1 LLCGLRETDGEVKL
15 GFNGDLYP
23 TAGATSVMTTTGDL
37 VRYDSERERYGI
49 GATGTVL
56 TVVAGLP
63 AWASAGHVTQSR
75 ALEVAGS
82 DETTPITVADNLI
95 KFRMPFGLELNDGED
110 GVRASLSTAGGT
122 SGTTTIDITM
132 NGASIFTTNLLT
144 IDDGDTTSV
153 GATTEPN
160 VTTTALTDN
169 AEIIV
174 NCDAITGS
182 GAEAGLKIQLIGTL
196 A

>member
-1 LLCGLRETDGEVKL
+1 M

-23 TAGATSVMTTTGDL
+23 SVASKVMTTTGDL
-37 VRYDSERERYGI
+37 VRYDSQRERYGI
-49 GATGTVL
+49 GSTNQVL
-56 TVVAGLP
+56 TVVGGLP
-63 AWASAGHVTQSR
+63 AWANAGHVTQSR
-75 ALEVAGS
+75 ALEVACS
-82 DETTPITVADNLI
+82 DETTAITVADNLI
-95 KFRMPFGLELNDGED
+95 KFRMPFAMTLNTGED
-110 GVRASLSTAGGT
+110 GVRASLSTAGTT
-122 SGTTTIDITM
+122 SGVTTMDITM

-144 IDDGDTTSV
+144 IDYTDTTSV

-174 NCDAITGS
+174 NCDVITG
-182 GAEAGLKIQLIGTL
+182 GGTEAGLKIQLIGTL

>member
-1 LLCGLRETDGEVKL
+1 LLCILQKTNGEVKL

-37 VRYDSERERYGI
+37 VRYDSQRERYGI

-56 TVVAGLP
+56 TVVGGLP

-75 ALEVAGS
+75 ALEVACS
-82 DETTPITVADNLI
+82 DETTAITVADNLI
-95 KFRMPFGLELNDGED
+95 KFRLPFGLELNDGED

-122 SGTTTIDITM
+122 SGTTTMDITM

-160 VTTTALTDN
+160 VTTTTLPDN
-169 AEIIV
+169 SEIIV
-174 NCDAITGS
+174 NCDVITGS

-196 A
+196 I

>member
-1 LLCGLRETDGEVKL
+1 MSTK
-15 GFNGDLYP
+15 
-23 TAGATSVMTTTGDL
+23 GDL
-37 VRYDSERERYGI
+37 VRFDSERERYGI
-49 GATGTVL
+49 GSTNQVL
-56 TVVAGLP
+56 TVTAGLP
-63 AWASAGHVTQSR
+63 AWEDAGHVTQSR
-75 ALEVAGS
+75 ALEVACS

-95 KFRMPFGLELNDGED
+95 KFRMPFAMTLNTGED
-110 GVRASLSTAGGT
+110 GVRASLSTAGTT
-122 SGTTTIDITM
+122 SGVTTMDITM

-144 IDDGDTTSV
+144 IDYTDTTSV

-174 NCDAITGS
+174 NCDVITG
-182 GAEAGLKIQLIGTL
+182 GGTEAGLKIQFIGTL

>member
-1 LLCGLRETDGEVKL
+1 MLYGLPETDGEVKL

-23 TAGATSVMTTTGDL
+23 STASSVLTTKGDL

-49 GATGTVL
+49 GSTNQVL

-75 ALEVAGS
+75 ALEVACS

-110 GVRASLSTAGGT
+110 GVRGSLSTAGGT
-122 SGTTTIDITM
+122 SGTTTMDITM
-132 NGASIFTTNLLT
+132 NGASIFTTNLLE

-160 VTTTALTDN
+160 VTTTTLPDN
-169 AEIIV
+169 SEIIV
-174 NCDAITGS
+174 NCDVITGS

-196 A
+196 I

>member
-1 LLCGLRETDGEVKL
+1 L

-23 TAGATSVMTTTGDL
+23 TAGATSVMTSTGDI
-37 VRYDSERERYGI
+37 VRYDSQRERYGI

-75 ALEVAGS
+75 ALEVACS
-82 DETTPITVADNLI
+82 DETTAITVADNLI

-122 SGTTTIDITM
+122 SGTTTMDITM
-132 NGASIFTTNLLT
+132 NGSSIFTTDLLE

-160 VTTTALTDN
+160 VTTTTLTDN

-174 NCDAITGS
+174 NCDVITG
-182 GAEAGLKIQLIGTL
+182 GGTEAGLKIQLIGTL
-196 A
+196 I

>member
-1 LLCGLRETDGEVKL
+1 LLCGLLETDGEVKL

-23 TAGATSVMTTTGDL
+23 SVASKVMTTTGDI
-37 VRYDSERERYGI
+37 VRYDSVRERYGI

-75 ALEVAGS
+75 ALEVACS

-95 KFRMPFGLELNDGED
+95 KFRMPFGLELNDGEN
-110 GVRASLSTAGGT
+110 GVRASLSTAGTT
-122 SGTTTIDITM
+122 SGVTTMDIEM
-132 NGASIFTTNLLT
+132 NGASIFTTDLLE
-144 IDDGDTTSV
+144 IDYTDTTSV

-160 VTTTALTDN
+160 VTTTTLTDN
-169 AEIIV
+169 AEIII
-174 NCDAITGS
+174 NCDVITG
-182 GAEAGLKIQLIGTL
+182 GGTEAGLKIQLIGTL
-196 A
+196 I

>member
-1 LLCGLRETDGEVKL
+1 MS
-15 GFNGDLYP
+15 FSGDLYP
-23 TAGATSVMTTTGDL
+23 DVASVVMTTKGDMVDYNTSRQRL
-37 VRYDSERERYGI
+37 GI
-49 GATGTVL
+49 GSTNQVL
-56 TVVAGLP
+56 TVTAGLP
-63 AWASAGHVTQSR
+63 AWEDAGHVTQSR
-75 ALEVAGS
+75 ALEVACS

-122 SGTTTIDITM
+122 SGTTTLDITM
-132 NGASIFTTNLLT
+132 TGTGSIFTTNLLT

-160 VTTTALTDN
+160 VTTTTLTDN

-174 NCDAITGS
+174 NCDVISGS

-196 A
+196 I

>member
-1 LLCGLRETDGEVKL
+1 MGY
-15 GFNGDLYP
+15 NGDLYP
-23 TAGATSVMTTTGDL
+23 TAGASVVLDTKGQI
-37 VRYDSERERYGI
+37 VRYNTEREAYNI
-49 GATGTVL
+49 GSTNQVL

-63 AWASAGHVTQSR
+63 AWADAGHVTQSR
-75 ALEVAGS
+75 ALEVACS
-82 DETTPITVADNLI
+82 DETTAITVQDNLI
-95 KFRMPFGLELNDGED
+95 KFRMPFAMTLNSGED

-122 SGTTTIDITM
+122 SGTTTMDITM

-144 IDDGDTTSV
+144 IDYGDTTSV

-169 AEIIV
+169 SEIII
-174 NCDAITGS
+174 NCDVITGS

>member
-1 LLCGLRETDGEVKL
+1 L

-37 VRYDSERERYGI
+37 VRFDSERERYGI

-63 AWASAGHVTQSR
+63 AWASAGHVTQTR
-75 ALEVAGS
+75 AMEIACS
-82 DETTPITVADNLI
+82 DETTPITVADNKV
-95 KFRMPFGLELNDGED
+95 KFRMPYAMTLSSGED
-110 GVRASLSTAGGT
+110 GVRGSLSTVGGT
-122 SGTTTIDITM
+122 SGTTTVDITM

-144 IDDGDTTSV
+144 IDDGDSTSV

-160 VTTTALTDN
+160 TTTLALLDN
-169 AEIIV
+169 AEMIV
-174 NCDAITGS
+174 NVDVVSGS
-182 GAEAGLKIQLIGTL
+182 GAECGLKIQLIGIL

>member
-1 LLCGLRETDGEVKL
+1 LLCILQKTNGEVKL

-75 ALEVAGS
+75 ALEVACS
-82 DETTPITVADNLI
+82 DELTALTVADDLI
-95 KFRMPFGLELNDGED
+95 TFRMPYALTLNGGIA
-110 GVRASLSTAGGT
+110 GVRASLTTAGTT
-122 SGTTTIDITM
+122 SGVTTIDIEQ
-132 NGASIFTTNLLT
+132 GGSSILSTLLT
-144 IDDGDTTSV
+144 IDYSELTSYT
-153 GATTEPN
+153 GATP
-160 VTTTALTDN
+160 VVISTTALTDN
-169 AEIIV
+169 AVITV
-174 NCDAITGS
+174 NVDVLS
-182 GAEAGLKIQLIGTL
+182 GGATESGLKIQLIGTL

>member
-1 LLCGLRETDGEVKL
+1 M
-15 GFNGDLYP
+15 GFNGDLYQES
-23 TAGATSVMTTTGDL
+23 GADVVMSTKGDV
-37 VRYDSERERYGI
+37 VRYNTERERYGI
-49 GATGTVL
+49 GSTNQVL

-63 AWASAGHVTQSR
+63 AWADAGHVTQSR
-75 ALEVAGS
+75 ALEVACS

-95 KFRMPFGLELNDGED
+95 KFRMPFAMTLNTGED

-122 SGTTTIDITM
+122 SGTTTMDITM

-144 IDDGDTTSV
+144 IDYTDTTSV

-160 VTTTALTDN
+160 VTTTTLTDN

-174 NCDAITGS
+174 NCDVITG
-182 GAEAGLKIQLIGTL
+182 GGTEAGLKIQLIGTL

>member
-1 LLCGLRETDGEVKL
+1 M

-23 TAGATSVMTTTGDL
+23 SVASKVMTTTGDI

-49 GATGTVL
+49 GSTNQVL

-75 ALEVAGS
+75 ALEVACS
-82 DETTPITVADNLI
+82 DESTPITVADNKV
-95 KFRMPFGLELNDGED
+95 KFRMPFGLELSDGED
-110 GVRASLSTAGGT
+110 GVRGSLSTVGGT
-122 SGTTTIDITM
+122 SGTTTMDITM
-132 NGASIFTTNLLT
+132 NGSSIFTTDLLE

-153 GATTEPN
+153 GATTAPN
-160 VTTTALTDN
+160 VTTTTLTDN

-174 NCDAITGS
+174 NCDVITGS
-182 GAEAGLKIQLIGTL
+182 GAECGLKIQLIGTL
-196 A
+196 I

>member
-1 LLCGLRETDGEVKL
+1 LLCILQKTNGEVEL

-23 TAGATSVMTTTGDL
+23 SVASKVMTTTGDI
-37 VRYDSERERYGI
+37 VRYDSERERYAI

-56 TVVAGLP
+56 TVVGGLP

-75 ALEVAGS
+75 ALEVACS

-95 KFRMPFGLELNDGED
+95 KFRLPFGLELNDGED

-122 SGTTTIDITM
+122 SGTTTMDITM

-160 VTTTALTDN
+160 VTTTTLTDN

-174 NCDAITGS
+174 NCDVITGS

-196 A
+196 I